1 MSDDLDYEES
11 ISPEPCEEPTEEII
25 RGFIYPNIFDVNY
38 KKIVSQ
44 AVQSNVAKS
53 MKYGDSFGI
62 MMYLHD
68 LKKKQRAAED
78 ILRRK
83 LMLEE
88 KSDGKG
94 SQSLA
99 HKINHKYYEPPQQ
112 AWGCVQ
118 WNV

>member
-112 AWGCVQ
+112 A
-118 WNV
+118 

>member
-1 MSDDLDYEES
+1 MSEDMES
-11 ISPEPCEEPTEEII
+11 EVSSTPVPYEEPTEEII
-25 RGFIYPNIFDVNY
+25 GEFIYPNIFDINY
-38 KKIVSQ
+38 KNIVST
-44 AVQSNVAKS
+44 AVHSNVVKS

-88 KSDGKG
+88 SKVDGKS
-94 SQSLA
+94 SQSLT
-99 HKINHKYYEPPQQ
+99 HKINHKYYESFQQ
-112 AWGCVQ
+112 AWQ
-118 WNV
+118 LEILM